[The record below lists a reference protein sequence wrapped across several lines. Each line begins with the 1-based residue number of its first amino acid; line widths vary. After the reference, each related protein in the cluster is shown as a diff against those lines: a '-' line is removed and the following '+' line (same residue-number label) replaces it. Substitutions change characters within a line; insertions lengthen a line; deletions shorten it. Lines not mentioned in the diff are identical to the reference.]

1 MTKVQIS
8 VDFKHIVFVNKEENF
23 ELIDMG
29 CHYVQRNLNQLK
41 NKIVRYI
48 AISPEHD
55 GFYFVAH
62 MEYDQYLDVDHSKRN
77 NFKVDFQR
85 DIEPGIIRIF
95 DFNLMVRGQMIN

>member
-1 MTKVQIS
+1 
-8 VDFKHIVFVNKEENF
+8 
-23 ELIDMG
+23 
-29 CHYVQRNLNQLK
+29 
-41 NKIVRYI
+41 
-48 AISPEHD
+48 
-55 GFYFVAH
+55 